1 MSSVAACVSIAD
13 FVQRVTNFANVP
25 HAIFFCLNGIKAGNP
40 ERGRWAHLAHS
51 GSQSEHR
58 IRFILPT
65 SATSCITR
73 KATRP
78 TVAELKKGSKDP
90 NVQDLMKVDKAIMSF
105 PLVGYKVVFNSLL
118 TASSEHRID
127 RIGRKKKKKKKHSRT
142 YKAFFMTMKKT
153 LFRLNLYPFKVI
165 NI

>member
-1 MSSVAACVSIAD
+1 MFPLFWMSSVAACVSIAD

-73 KATRP
+73 KATGP

-105 PLVGYKVVFNSLL
+105 PLVGYKV
-118 TASSEHRID
+118 ASSFQFTSHGLIWASYRSHRA
-127 RIGRKKKKKKKHSRT
+127 KKKKKKKKYSRT
-142 YKAFFMTMKKT
+142 Y
-153 LFRLNLYPFKVI
+153 
-165 NI
+165 